1 MKEVK
6 TETKNA
12 RVANESV
19 INEINEQNKLKM
31 SKIEDVSE
39 LKNILSAAI
48 YSNSVKIQVKSKKID
63 NTKSKIKNYNT
74 HITCINYTHS
84 SNSMIGERNCA

>member
-12 RVANESV
+12 SVANESV

-31 SKIEDVSE
+31 SKKWK
-39 LKNILSAAI
+39 KN
-48 YSNSVKIQVKSKKID
+48 
-63 NTKSKIKNYNT
+63 
-74 HITCINYTHS
+74 
-84 SNSMIGERNCA
+84 